1 MNNGTSD
8 NRPFAGLTVLDVSR
22 ILASPFTSSQLG
34 FLGADV
40 IKIEDPG
47 TGDAARFGHS
57 YNKEFRKSGMS
68 TNFLSQNAGKRSLTL
83 NLRTPEG
90 QKIFKELAQKADI
103 VLQNLRTG
111 SMEKYGLGYEDL
123 KKINPRIIVCSITAY
138 GNT

>member
-90 QKIFKELAQKADI
+90 QKIFKELGATRVTVMDFDTRRDCQEPGR
-103 VLQNLRTG
+103 LT
-111 SMEKYGLGYEDL
+111 
-123 KKINPRIIVCSITAY
+123 RIEEAS
-138 GNT
+138 